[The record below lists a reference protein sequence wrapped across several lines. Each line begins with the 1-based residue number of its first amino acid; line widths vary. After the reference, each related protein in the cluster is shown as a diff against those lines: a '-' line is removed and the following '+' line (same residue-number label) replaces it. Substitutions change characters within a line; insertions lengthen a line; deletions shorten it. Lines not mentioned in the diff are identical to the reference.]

1 MSENENH
8 NADPSG
14 NSPGTILKRCREYH
28 GISLDEAA
36 EATKIGANYLQAL
49 EDDRLDGFANLAYL
63 KGFLRIYS
71 AHLGLNPDDMIRL
84 YERQYAPDGSQKN
97 GRAVSGG
104 TARPGFRGRFPWR
117 KLAMPAVLLLLMIIT
132 SAILNRSPQSPQ
144 APLSPQP
151 APAAVPVQVV
161 QQTHSSARQAP
172 SVQKRESAPEPS
184 KQSKPDDV
192 APEQN
197 APQAVPPDS
206 TKGFVVRL
214 KVTQTGTLGVTID
227 GAAAQHYDLTSG
239 DIFEWKAEKTI
250 ALELSN
256 AGGVSAELGGK
267 TLKPFGPAGTPV
279 YIVLDAN
286 GVKQ

>member
-1 MSENENH
+1 MSENANH

-36 EATKIGANYLQAL
+36 EATKIGANYLKAL
-49 EDDRLDGFANLAYL
+49 EDDHLGGFANLAYL

-84 YERQYAPDGSQKN
+84 YERQYTSDVTQKN
-97 GRAVSGG
+97 GQPVSGG
-104 TARPGFRGRFPWR
+104 SSRSGFRSHFPWK
-117 KLAMPAVLLLLMIIT
+117 KLAIPALLLLLMIIV
-132 SAILNRSPQSPQ
+132 SAILNRSPQP
-144 APLSPQP
+144 PLPPQP
-151 APAAVPVQVV
+151 SPADVPVQVV
-161 QQTHSSARQAP
+161 QQAHSSVRQAP
-172 SVQKRESAPEPS
+172 PLQKPASTPELS
-184 KQSKPDDV
+184 KQTKRDDT

-197 APQAVPPDS
+197 APQVPQSDS
-206 TKGFVVRL
+206 AKGFVVRL

-227 GAAAQHYDLTSG
+227 GAATQNYDLTSG
-239 DIFEWKAEKTI
+239 DIFEWKAEKSI

-267 TLKPFGPAGTPV
+267 MLKPFGPAGTPV